1 MYKGGHAWIGGDPP
15 SPPPPPLA
23 VSISLF
29 FNPNNKHTQP
39 RETTTPP
46 RYPQNGQR
54 GWQGAARPGRW
65 GTGAGEGGKTSPV
78 QSLCFSF
85 QQALGGGPPGPPSR
99 RPPAWGVPPPHRHGG
114 PTSAT
119 AGTERAGRGAR
130 GGSGSGVQNH
140 GSRHAVS
147 TVGTRAGRGW
157 TPHPPARAHGGMV
170 PTLGAE
176 AGQLQ
181 LRKPGGGAARQEAA

>member
-1 MYKGGHAWIGGDPP
+1 MGETPP

-29 FNPNNKHTQP
+29 FLNPNNKHTQP
-39 RETTTPP
+39 QETTTPP

-65 GTGAGEGGKTSPV
+65 GTGAGEGGKTSLL

-85 QQALGGGPPGPPSR
+85 QQALGRGPPGPPSR
-99 RPPAWGVPPPHRHGG
+99 CPP
-114 PTSAT
+114 AT
-119 AGTERAGRGAR
+119 AGPSQGRHRAAGRGSQ
-130 GGSGSGVQNH
+130 GGSRSGVQNH

-147 TVGTRAGRGW
+147 TVGTKRGRGW
-157 TPHPPARAHGGMV
+157 TPHPPALGTRGEWCPLGVRRWDSCNSRNWVGGL
-170 PTLGAE
+170 LG
-176 AGQLQ
+176 
-181 LRKPGGGAARQEAA
+181 RKLA